1 MTKVN
6 REIVVSE
13 ALDLLD
19 EVGLD
24 TVSTRRLAKRL
35 GVEQPSLYWY
45 FRTKKNLLTA
55 MAEAAMAPHA
65 AAPLPTPDDDWR
77 DWFLENTRSFRRT
90 LLMRRD
96 GARLH
101 AGSSPAND
109 LDRIRRKMD
118 FLVSSGVPERDAQ
131 MAMLAA
137 GRFTVGSVLE
147 EQADAGSGVR
157 SVPPA
162 DMPAIDYESAFE
174 AGLTLVLDGLVN
186 RTAMRPASLSAND
199 GVLKRSAHHRCSED
213 QRRALLECGNHE
225 SCVDGG

>member
-1 MTKVN
+1 MN
-6 REIVVSE
+6 RETVIAE

-24 TVSTRRLAKRL
+24 AVSTRRLAKRL

-45 FRTKKNLLTA
+45 FRTKKDLLAA

-77 DWFLENTRSFRRT
+77 DWFLENTRGFRRT

-101 AGSSPAND
+101 AGSTPAGD
-109 LDRIRRKMD
+109 LDRVRRKME
-118 FLVSSGVPERDAQ
+118 FLVASGVPERDAQ

-147 EQADAGSGVR
+147 EQADPGPGPDAAAEL
-157 SVPPA
+157 PA
-162 DMPAIDYESAFE
+162 DMPAIDHESAFE
-174 AGLTLVLDGLVN
+174 AGLALILEGLAR
-186 RTAMRPASLSAND
+186 RTAPGHRVPLSSND
-199 GVLKRSAHHRCSED
+199 PTTGGRSIR
-213 QRRALLECGNHE
+213 
-225 SCVDGG
+225 

>member
-45 FRTKKNLLTA
+45 FRTKKDLLAA
-55 MAEAAMAPHA
+55 MAESAMAPHA
-65 AAPLPTPDDDWR
+65 AAPLPMPDDDWR
-77 DWFLENTRSFRRT
+77 DWFLANTRSFRRT

-101 AGSSPAND
+101 AGSTPASD

-118 FLVSSGVPERDAQ
+118 FLITSGVPEREAQ
-131 MAMLAA
+131 MAMLTAS
-137 GRFTVGSVLE
+137 RFTVGSVLE
-147 EQADAGSGVR
+147 EQAEADSGDGSDSPAG
-157 SVPPA
+157 
-162 DMPAIDYESAFE
+162 MPVIDHESAFE
-174 AGLTLVLDGLVN
+174 AGLTLILDGLVH
-186 RTAMRPASLSAND
+186 RTAIGD
-199 GVLKRSAHHRCSED
+199 
-213 QRRALLECGNHE
+213 
-225 SCVDGG
+225 

>member
-24 TVSTRRLAKRL
+24 AVSTRRLAKRL
-35 GVEQPSLYWY
+35 GVEQPSLYWH
-45 FRTKKNLLTA
+45 FRTKKDLLTA

-65 AAPLPTPDDDWR
+65 AIPLPTPDDDWR
-77 DWFLENTRSFRRT
+77 EWFLDNTRSFRRT

-101 AGSSPAND
+101 AGTTPASD
-109 LDRIRRKMD
+109 LDRIRHKMD
-118 FLVSSGVPERDAQ
+118 FLFASGVPERDAQ

-137 GRFTVGSVLE
+137 SRFTVGSVLE
-147 EQADAGSGVR
+147 EQADADPGDGSD
-157 SVPPA
+157 PPA
-162 DMPAIDYESAFE
+162 DMPAIDHESAFE
-174 AGLTLVLDGLVN
+174 AGLTLILNGLAHRTEA
-186 RTAMRPASLSAND
+186 RTASLPTHD
-199 GVLKRSAHHRCSED
+199 R
-213 QRRALLECGNHE
+213 
-225 SCVDGG
+225 

>member
-6 REIVVSE
+6 RKIVVSE

-35 GVEQPSLYWY
+35 GVEQPSLYWH
-45 FRTKKNLLTA
+45 FRTKKDLLAA

-77 DWFLENTRSFRRT
+77 DWFLDNTRSFRRT

-101 AGSSPAND
+101 AGSTPAGD

-118 FLVSSGVPERDAQ
+118 FLVTSGVPERDAQ

-137 GRFTVGSVLE
+137 GRFTVGSALE
-147 EQADAGSGVR
+147 EQADSKLRRRLGSAGGHACDRPRVGIRGWPDPHPGRPGAPHHDAGRIHLSSHDRLTTGSPSGR
-157 SVPPA
+157 
-162 DMPAIDYESAFE
+162 
-174 AGLTLVLDGLVN
+174 
-186 RTAMRPASLSAND
+186 
-199 GVLKRSAHHRCSED
+199 
-213 QRRALLECGNHE
+213 
-225 SCVDGG
+225 